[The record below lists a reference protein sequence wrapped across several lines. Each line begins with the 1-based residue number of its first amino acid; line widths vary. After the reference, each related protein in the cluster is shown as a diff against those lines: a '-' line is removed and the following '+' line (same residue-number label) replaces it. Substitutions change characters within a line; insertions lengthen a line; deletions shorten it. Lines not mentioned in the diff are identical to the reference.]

1 MVGPDRF
8 ELSIDGL
15 KVRCDTASP
24 RSLTLFN
31 LRRALLL
38 LRCEPAFRLF
48 ASTAN
53 GFLGFIYFSLLK
65 NMARRKGIEPLS
77 MD

>member
-24 RSLTLFN
+24 RSLTFAKRLK
-31 LRRALLL
+31 ALLL
-38 LRCEPAFRLF
+38 LRCEPAFRLH
-48 ASTAN
+48 ANTAN
-53 GFLGFIYFSLLK
+53 ILRGFILLLLYK
-65 NMARRKGIEPLS
+65 IWSE
-77 MD
+77 